1 LARRRRIILGIL
13 IFLAVTIIAV
23 VVLVPLLFDVDRYR
37 PQVAALIEKQMGKP
51 TVIGHLALT
60 VVPRLS
66 IRVDDFTLRNPA
78 GFPQGDF
85 VKAKRVYAVIN
96 AWELWRHQVVI
107 KSLELEAP
115 AINLVS
121 TPRGNWNSDTQASP
135 TNSDPDPP
143 GEKPLFTLGIISS
156 ITIRK
161 GRLSVSNLLP
171 SGQMGPVL
179 VAAEGITSQLW
190 QVDLNALI
198 SRGKSDFPPP
208 RLDWKWPGSVAYAA
222 QATAAVAAEG
232 RFELDTLHVLN
243 IGVTKVESKLR
254 LLPKHVL
261 LEGVELKCYDG
272 TGSGNVSFAF
282 TGPIPRY
289 STQAKLSGVD
299 MAKLLEAFPD
309 TRGKMTGTLDAT
321 VVLDGELS
329 HSPEPL
335 AGMGGAGHLT
345 IRNGRLPTLRWD
357 QNLLQLARVAN
368 MGPTSGDPSSFSSI
382 AVDFTIANNRIKT
395 QKVTITGN
403 GVEADAS
410 GSLGLAGSGS
420 LEYQGVA
427 RVATS
432 KNALTSLLGG
442 LTGAAL
448 KNGKMAFPFKLT
460 GTLKNPQFTLMPSG
474 GGSQKSTG
482 TPPAGRGAA
491 AQQQKP

>member
-1 LARRRRIILGIL
+1 
-13 IFLAVTIIAV
+13 
-23 VVLVPLLFDVDRYR
+23 
-37 PQVAALIEKQMGKP
+37 
-51 TVIGHLALT
+51 
-60 VVPRLS
+60 
-66 IRVDDFTLRNPA
+66 
-78 GFPQGDF
+78 
-85 VKAKRVYAVIN
+85 
-96 AWELWRHQVVI
+96 
-107 KSLELEAP
+107 
-115 AINLVS
+115 
-121 TPRGNWNSDTQASP
+121 
-135 TNSDPDPP
+135 
-143 GEKPLFTLGIISS
+143 
-156 ITIRK
+156 
-161 GRLSVSNLLP
+161 
-171 SGQMGPVL
+171 
-179 VAAEGITSQLW
+179 
-190 QVDLNALI
+190 
-198 SRGKSDFPPP
+198 
-208 RLDWKWPGSVAYAA
+208 
-222 QATAAVAAEG
+222 
-232 RFELDTLHVLN
+232 
-243 IGVTKVESKLR
+243 
-254 LLPKHVL
+254 
-261 LEGVELKCYDG
+261 
-272 TGSGNVSFAF
+272 
-282 TGPIPRY
+282 
-289 STQAKLSGVD
+289 
-299 MAKLLEAFPD
+299 
-309 TRGKMTGTLDAT
+309 
-321 VVLDGELS
+321 
-329 HSPEPL
+329 
-335 AGMGGAGHLT
+335 MGGAGHLT